1 MSNVIWPD
9 VVIEKRYES
18 ILNTKLDLQ
27 RFLSVDYDLAENSG
41 MKKTIVKK
49 TVSGDVEDL
58 AMGYGNSGYIEVGT
72 SSADYEVGVTQGR
85 FAYFDE
91 EAMKDDKVVEAGLE
105 GLAETMINDFNNK
118 AIDEWEK
125 ATLVKFDS
133 EWKFADVVDALAMM
147 NLEGEEGFFMLI
159 NPAQVAAFRKN
170 LKDDLKYV
178 EAFVRS
184 GYIGSV
190 CGVPVYVSKAVSADN
205 AILAHRDAV
214 TLFIKKGV
222 EREAER
228 DANTRKNTE
237 YIRKVALV
245 ALTDASKV
253 VILTSAEDPATGYTA
268 LAEQPEDW
276 ASKYYTDYYFID
288 GEGLEAEMKLIP
300 QGTGAPEFVAGKF
313 YSAD

>member
-1 MSNVIWPD
+1 MANVLFPD

-27 RFLSVDYDLAENSG
+27 QFLTIDYDLAENSG
-41 MKKTIVKK
+41 MTKKV
-49 TVSGDVEDL
+49 VSKHVEGDVEDL
-58 AMGYGNSGYIEVGT
+58 AMGEGNSGYIEVKT
-72 SSADYEVGVTQGR
+72 ATNDYTVGVTQGR
-85 FAYFDE
+85 FAYYDE
-91 EAMKDDKVVEAGLE
+91 EAMSDDRVVEAGLE

-118 AIDEWEK
+118 AIDEWES
-125 ATLVKFDS
+125 ADLVKFGAS
-133 EWKFADVVDALAMM
+133 WSFNDVVDALAMM

-170 LKDDLKYV
+170 LKDSLQYV

-190 CGVPVYVSKAVSADN
+190 CGVPVYVSKAVTAGN

-245 ALTDASKV
+245 ALTDATKV
-253 VILTSAEDPATGYTA
+253 VILTSADDPATGYTA
-268 LAEQPEDW
+268 LAVQPEDW
-276 ASKYYTDYYFID
+276 ATKYYTDYYFID

-313 YSAD
+313 YSQD